1 MKKISHCMFP
11 LLGLVSSVLFVI
23 SVPAFGQ
30 TPVTQ
35 SSEQEVVEEVD
46 WEELEPEVPSL
57 SQEEFDAQ
65 FSNWENLGKTSL
77 QQYLDSFDLFLET
90 SLPQYDMQP
99 YVLAECLWFQVA
111 VLPKFQQMKQDG
123 SLDVLMEM
131 NMTMLPDIEKKVADF
146 FAQLGEGKLPLHPW
160 SDTVFAI
167 FRRLSR
173 DFSAS
178 NEIIILSQIPFMLD
192 EANLPNLPS
201 VMIEQVFMP
210 VDISFRN
217 VQLYRGLM
225 DLEYLV
231 EQFNAAE
238 SQGSSK
244 ETEGTASA
252 EGTSEVVSKTD
263 GAPDAEP
270 DAESAFQEAEA
281 VVTEASEL
289 VLLPQIPGIDW
300 EQVVLNQPLMY
311 LLAHSTA
318 GKDIYSVLRTYHSGQ
333 THASRC
339 EELYQ
344 ECSKIG
350 VQWGFD
356 LEQILPNF
364 SATGIGAAKKDAF
377 ILYCL
382 PEHDLD
388 QIFMDL
394 SCLKVIAPVYYS
406 RAVAQL
412 QYTTSHGGS
421 L

>member
-1 MKKISHCMFP
+1 MKKLSHCKFP
-11 LLGLVSSVLFVI
+11 LLGLVSTMLLIV

-30 TPVTQ
+30 TAVTQ
-35 SSEQEVVEEVD
+35 SSEQAVVEEVN
-46 WEELEPEVPSL
+46 WKELEPEVASL

-65 FSNWENLGKTSL
+65 FSNWENLGKAPL
-77 QQYLDSFDLFLET
+77 QQYLDSLDLFLET
-90 SLPQYDMQP
+90 SLPHYDMQP

-111 VLPKFQQMKQDG
+111 VLPRFQQMKQDG
-123 SLDVLMEM
+123 SLDVMMEM
-131 NMTMLPDIEKKVADF
+131 NMTVLPDVEKKVADF

-160 SDTVFAI
+160 SDTVFAT
-167 FRRLSR
+167 FLQLSR
-173 DFSAS
+173 DFSVS
-178 NEIIILSQIPFMLD
+178 NEIITVSQIPFMLD

-231 EQFNAAE
+231 EQFKAAE
-238 SQGSSK
+238 SQGSQN
-244 ETEGTASA
+244 ETEGSALA
-252 EGTSEVVSKTD
+252 EGTSVVGSKTD
-263 GAPDAEP
+263 GELDAEP
-270 DAESAFQEAEA
+270 VPQGDGEIGA
-281 VVTEASEL
+281 EASEL
-289 VLLPQIPGIDW
+289 VLLPHIPGIDW

-344 ECSKIG
+344 ECLKIG

-394 SCLKVIAPVYYS
+394 SCLKAMAPVYYS
-406 RAVAQL
+406 RAVAQF
-412 QYTTSHGGS
+412 QYTASHGGS

>member
-1 MKKISHCMFP
+1 MFP
-11 LLGLVSSVLFVI
+11 LLGLVSSVLFAI

-30 TPVTQ
+30 TAVTQ
-35 SSEQEVVEEVD
+35 SSEQAVVEEVD
-46 WEELEPEVPSL
+46 WEELEPEVASL

-65 FSNWENLGKTSL
+65 FSNWENLGKTPL
-77 QQYLDSFDLFLET
+77 QQYLDSLDLFLET
-90 SLPQYDMQP
+90 SLPHYEMQP

-111 VLPKFQQMKQDG
+111 VLPRFQQMKQDG
-123 SLDVLMEM
+123 SLDVMMEM
-131 NMTMLPDIEKKVADF
+131 NMTVLPDVEKKVADF

-160 SDTVFAI
+160 SDTVFAT
-167 FRRLSR
+167 FRQLSR

-178 NEIIILSQIPFMLD
+178 NEIITVSQIPFMLD

-231 EQFNAAE
+231 EQFKAVENHG
-238 SQGSSK
+238 SQK

-252 EGTSEVVSKTD
+252 EGRAEVGSKTD
-263 GAPDAEP
+263 EEPDAEP
-270 DAESAFQEAEA
+270 APQGAEA
-281 VVTEASEL
+281 VEAEASEL
-289 VLLPQIPGIDW
+289 VLLPHIPGIDW

-318 GKDIYSVLRTYHSGQ
+318 GKDIYSVLRTYHSGE

-388 QIFMDL
+388 QIYMDL
-394 SCLKVIAPVYYS
+394 SCLKAIAPVYYS

-412 QYTTSHGGS
+412 QHTASHGGS

>member
-11 LLGLVSSVLFVI
+11 LLGLVSSVLFAI

-30 TPVTQ
+30 TAVTQ
-35 SSEQEVVEEVD
+35 SSEQAVVEEVD
-46 WEELEPEVPSL
+46 WEELEPEVASL

-65 FSNWENLGKTSL
+65 FSNWENLGKTPL
-77 QQYLDSFDLFLET
+77 QQYLDSLDLFLET
-90 SLPQYDMQP
+90 SLPHYEMQP

-111 VLPKFQQMKQDG
+111 VLPRFQQMKQDG
-123 SLDVLMEM
+123 SLDVMMEM
-131 NMTMLPDIEKKVADF
+131 NMTVLPDVEKKVADF
-146 FAQLGEGKLPLHPW
+146 FVQLGEGKLPLHPW
-160 SDTVFAI
+160 SDTVFAT
-167 FRRLSR
+167 FRQLSR

-178 NEIIILSQIPFMLD
+178 NEIITVSQIPFMLD

-231 EQFNAAE
+231 EQFKAVENHG
-238 SQGSSK
+238 SQK

-252 EGTSEVVSKTD
+252 EGRAEVGSKTD
-263 GAPDAEP
+263 EEPDAEP
-270 DAESAFQEAEA
+270 APQGAEA
-281 VVTEASEL
+281 VEAEASEL
-289 VLLPQIPGIDW
+289 VLLPHIPGIDW

-318 GKDIYSVLRTYHSGQ
+318 GKDIYSVLRTYHSGE

-388 QIFMDL
+388 QIYMDL
-394 SCLKVIAPVYYS
+394 SCLKAIAPVYYS

-412 QYTTSHGGS
+412 QHTASHGGS

>member
-1 MKKISHCMFP
+1 MFP

-35 SSEQEVVEEVD
+35 SSEQAVVEEVD
-46 WEELEPEVPSL
+46 WEELEPEVASL

-131 NMTMLPDIEKKVADF
+131 NMMMLPDVEKKVADF

-167 FRRLSR
+167 FRQLSS

-231 EQFNAAE
+231 EQFKAVENHG
-238 SQGSSK
+238 SQK

-263 GAPDAEP
+263 AEP
-270 DAESAFQEAEA
+270 AAEPAFQGAEA
-281 VVTEASEL
+281 VEAEASEL
-289 VLLPQIPGIDW
+289 VLLPHIPGIDW
-300 EQVVLNQPLMY
+300 EQVVLNQP
-311 LLAHSTA
+311 
-318 GKDIYSVLRTYHSGQ
+318 
-333 THASRC
+333 
-339 EELYQ
+339 
-344 ECSKIG
+344 
-350 VQWGFD
+350 
-356 LEQILPNF
+356 
-364 SATGIGAAKKDAF
+364 
-377 ILYCL
+377 
-382 PEHDLD
+382 
-388 QIFMDL
+388 
-394 SCLKVIAPVYYS
+394 
-406 RAVAQL
+406 
-412 QYTTSHGGS
+412 
-421 L
+421 

>member
-11 LLGLVSSVLFVI
+11 LLGLVSSVLFAI

-30 TPVTQ
+30 TAVTQ
-35 SSEQEVVEEVD
+35 SSEQAVVEEVD
-46 WEELEPEVPSL
+46 WEELEPEVASL

-65 FSNWENLGKTSL
+65 FSNWENLGKTPL
-77 QQYLDSFDLFLET
+77 QQYLDSLDLFLET
-90 SLPQYDMQP
+90 SLPHYEMQP

-111 VLPKFQQMKQDG
+111 VLPRFQQMKQDG
-123 SLDVLMEM
+123 SLDVMMEM
-131 NMTMLPDIEKKVADF
+131 NMTVLPDVEKKVADL

-160 SDTVFAI
+160 SDTVFAT
-167 FRRLSR
+167 FRQLSR

-178 NEIIILSQIPFMLD
+178 NEIITVSQIPFMLD

-231 EQFNAAE
+231 EQFKAVENHG
-238 SQGSSK
+238 SQK

-252 EGTSEVVSKTD
+252 EGRAEVGSKTD
-263 GAPDAEP
+263 EEPDAEP
-270 DAESAFQEAEA
+270 APQGAEA
-281 VVTEASEL
+281 VEAEASEL
-289 VLLPQIPGIDW
+289 VLLPHIPGIDW

-318 GKDIYSVLRTYHSGQ
+318 GKDIYSVLRTYHSGE

-388 QIFMDL
+388 QIYMDL
-394 SCLKVIAPVYYS
+394 SCLKAIAPVYYS

-412 QYTTSHGGS
+412 QHTASHGGS

>member
-1 MKKISHCMFP
+1 MKKLSHCKFP
-11 LLGLVSSVLFVI
+11 LLGLVASMLLIV
-23 SVPAFGQ
+23 SVPAFSQ
-30 TPVTQ
+30 TAVAQ
-35 SSEQEVVEEVD
+35 SSEQEVVEEIN
-46 WEELEPEVPSL
+46 WKELEPAVASL

-65 FSNWENLGKTSL
+65 FSNWENLGKTPL
-77 QQYLDSFDLFLET
+77 QQYLDGLDLFLET
-90 SLPQYDMQP
+90 SLPHYDMQP

-111 VLPKFQQMKQDG
+111 VLPRFQQMKQDG
-123 SLDVLMEM
+123 GLDVMMEM
-131 NMTMLPDIEKKVADF
+131 NMTMLPDVEKKVADF

-167 FRRLSR
+167 FRKLSM
-173 DFSAS
+173 DFSVS
-178 NEIIILSQIPFMLD
+178 NQIITVSQIPFVLD

-231 EQFNAAE
+231 EQFKAAE
-238 SQGSSK
+238 SQGSQNK
-244 ETEGTASA
+244 TEGAASA
-252 EGTSEVVSKTD
+252 EGTSEVGSKTD
-263 GAPDAEP
+263 AEP
-270 DAESAFQEAEA
+270 TPQGDGEIDA
-281 VVTEASEL
+281 EASEL
-289 VLLPQIPGIDW
+289 VLLPHIPGIDW

-344 ECSKIG
+344 ECRKIG

-394 SCLKVIAPVYYS
+394 SCLKAIAPVYFS
-406 RAVAQL
+406 RAVAQF
-412 QYTTSHGGS
+412 QYTVSHGGS

>member
-1 MKKISHCMFP
+1 MFP
-11 LLGLVSSVLFVI
+11 LLGLVSSVLFAI

-30 TPVTQ
+30 TAVTQ
-35 SSEQEVVEEVD
+35 SSEQAVVEEVD
-46 WEELEPEVPSL
+46 WEELEPEVASL

-65 FSNWENLGKTSL
+65 FSNWENLGKTPL
-77 QQYLDSFDLFLET
+77 QQYLDSLDLFLET
-90 SLPQYDMQP
+90 SLPHYEMQP
-99 YVLAECLWFQVA
+99 YVLAESLWFQVA
-111 VLPKFQQMKQDG
+111 VLPRFQQMKQDG
-123 SLDVLMEM
+123 SLDVMMEM
-131 NMTMLPDIEKKVADF
+131 NMTVLPDVEKKVADF

-160 SDTVFAI
+160 SDTVFAT
-167 FRRLSR
+167 FRQLSR

-178 NEIIILSQIPFMLD
+178 NEIITVSQIPFMLD

-231 EQFNAAE
+231 EQFKAVENHG
-238 SQGSSK
+238 SQK

-252 EGTSEVVSKTD
+252 EGRAEVGSKTD
-263 GAPDAEP
+263 EEPDAEP
-270 DAESAFQEAEA
+270 APHGVEA
-281 VVTEASEL
+281 VEAEASEL
-289 VLLPQIPGIDW
+289 VLLPHIPGIDW

-318 GKDIYSVLRTYHSGQ
+318 GKDIYSVLRTYHSGE

-388 QIFMDL
+388 QIYMDL
-394 SCLKVIAPVYYS
+394 SCLKAIAPVYYS

-412 QYTTSHGGS
+412 QHTASHGGS

>member
-11 LLGLVSSVLFVI
+11 LLGLVSSVLFAI

-30 TPVTQ
+30 TAVTQ
-35 SSEQEVVEEVD
+35 SSEQAVVEEVD
-46 WEELEPEVPSL
+46 WEELEPEVASL

-65 FSNWENLGKTSL
+65 FSNWENLGKTPL
-77 QQYLDSFDLFLET
+77 QQYLDSLDLFLET
-90 SLPQYDMQP
+90 SLPHYEMQP

-111 VLPKFQQMKQDG
+111 VLPRFQQMKQDG
-123 SLDVLMEM
+123 SLDVMMEM
-131 NMTMLPDIEKKVADF
+131 NMTVLPDVEKKVADF

-160 SDTVFAI
+160 SDTVFAT
-167 FRRLSR
+167 FRQLSR

-178 NEIIILSQIPFMLD
+178 NEIITVSQIPFMLD

-231 EQFNAAE
+231 EQFKAVENHG
-238 SQGSSK
+238 SQK

-252 EGTSEVVSKTD
+252 EGRAEVGSKTD
-263 GAPDAEP
+263 EEPDAEP
-270 DAESAFQEAEA
+270 APQGAEA
-281 VVTEASEL
+281 VEAEASEL
-289 VLLPQIPGIDW
+289 VLLPHIPGIDW

-318 GKDIYSVLRTYHSGQ
+318 GKDIYSVLRTYHSGE

-388 QIFMDL
+388 QIYMDL
-394 SCLKVIAPVYYS
+394 SCLKAIAPVYYS

-412 QYTTSHGGS
+412 QHTASHGGS

>member
-1 MKKISHCMFP
+1 MKKLSHCKFP
-11 LLGLVSSVLFVI
+11 LLGLVASMLLIV
-23 SVPAFGQ
+23 SVPAFSQ
-30 TPVTQ
+30 TAVAQ
-35 SSEQEVVEEVD
+35 SSEQEVVEEIN
-46 WEELEPEVPSL
+46 WKELEPAVASL

-65 FSNWENLGKTSL
+65 FSNWENLGKTPL
-77 QQYLDSFDLFLET
+77 QQYLDGLDLFLET
-90 SLPQYDMQP
+90 SLPHYDMQP

-111 VLPKFQQMKQDG
+111 VLPRFQQMKQDG
-123 SLDVLMEM
+123 GLDVMMQM
-131 NMTMLPDIEKKVADF
+131 NMTILPDVEKKVADF

-167 FRRLSR
+167 FRKLSM
-173 DFSAS
+173 DFSVS
-178 NEIIILSQIPFMLD
+178 NQIITVSQIPFVLD

-231 EQFNAAE
+231 EQFKAAE
-238 SQGSSK
+238 SQGSQNK
-244 ETEGTASA
+244 TEGAVSA
-252 EGTSEVVSKTD
+252 ERTSEVGSKT
-263 GAPDAEP
+263 DAEP
-270 DAESAFQEAEA
+270 DAEPTPQGDGEIDA
-281 VVTEASEL
+281 EASEL
-289 VLLPQIPGIDW
+289 VLLPHIPGIDW

-344 ECSKIG
+344 ECRKIG

-394 SCLKVIAPVYYS
+394 SCLKAIAPVYFS
-406 RAVAQL
+406 RAVAQF
-412 QYTTSHGGS
+412 QYTVSHGGS

>member
-11 LLGLVSSVLFVI
+11 LLGLVSSVLFAI

-30 TPVTQ
+30 TAVTQ
-35 SSEQEVVEEVD
+35 SSEQAVVEEVD
-46 WEELEPEVPSL
+46 WEELEPEVASL

-65 FSNWENLGKTSL
+65 FSNWENLGKTPL
-77 QQYLDSFDLFLET
+77 QQYLDSLDLFLET
-90 SLPQYDMQP
+90 SLPHYEMQP

-111 VLPKFQQMKQDG
+111 VLPRFQQMKQDG
-123 SLDVLMEM
+123 SLDVMMEM
-131 NMTMLPDIEKKVADF
+131 NMTVLPDVEKKVADF
-146 FAQLGEGKLPLHPW
+146 FDQLGEGKLPLHPW
-160 SDTVFAI
+160 SDTVFAT
-167 FRRLSR
+167 FRQLSR
-173 DFSAS
+173 DFSVS
-178 NEIIILSQIPFMLD
+178 NEIITVSQIPFMLD

-231 EQFNAAE
+231 EQFKAVENHG
-238 SQGSSK
+238 SQK

-252 EGTSEVVSKTD
+252 EGWAEVGSKTD
-263 GAPDAEP
+263 EEPDAEP
-270 DAESAFQEAEA
+270 APQGAEA
-281 VVTEASEL
+281 VEAEASEL
-289 VLLPQIPGIDW
+289 VLLPHIPGIDW

-318 GKDIYSVLRTYHSGQ
+318 GKDIYSVLRTYHSGE

-388 QIFMDL
+388 QIYMDL
-394 SCLKVIAPVYYS
+394 SCLKAIAPVYYS

-412 QYTTSHGGS
+412 QHTASHGGS

>member
-1 MKKISHCMFP
+1 MKKLSHCKFP
-11 LLGLVSSVLFVI
+11 LLNFVASMLLI
-23 SVPAFGQ
+23 VSVPAFSL
-30 TPVTQ
+30 TAVAQ
-35 SSEQEVVEEVD
+35 SSEQEVVEEVN
-46 WEELEPEVPSL
+46 WKELEPAVASL

-65 FSNWENLGKTSL
+65 FSNWENLGKTPL
-77 QQYLDSFDLFLET
+77 QQYLDGLDLFLET
-90 SLPQYDMQP
+90 SLPHYDMQP

-111 VLPKFQQMKQDG
+111 VLPRFQQMKQDG
-123 SLDVLMEM
+123 GLDVMMEM
-131 NMTMLPDIEKKVADF
+131 NMTMLPDVEKKVADF

-167 FRRLSR
+167 FRKLSM
-173 DFSAS
+173 DFSVS
-178 NEIIILSQIPFMLD
+178 NQIITVSQIPFVLD

-231 EQFNAAE
+231 EQFKAAE
-238 SQGSSK
+238 SQSSQNK
-244 ETEGTASA
+244 TEGAASA
-252 EGTSEVVSKTD
+252 EGTSEVGSKT
-263 GAPDAEP
+263 DAEP
-270 DAESAFQEAEA
+270 DAEPTPQGDGEIDA
-281 VVTEASEL
+281 EASEL
-289 VLLPQIPGIDW
+289 VLLPHIPGIDW

-344 ECSKIG
+344 ECRKIG
-350 VQWGFD
+350 MQWGFD

-394 SCLKVIAPVYYS
+394 SCLKAIAPVYFS
-406 RAVAQL
+406 RAVAQF
-412 QYTTSHGGS
+412 QYTVSHGGS

>member
-11 LLGLVSSVLFVI
+11 LLGLVSSVLFTI

-30 TPVTQ
+30 TAVTQ
-35 SSEQEVVEEVD
+35 SSEQAVVEEVD
-46 WEELEPEVPSL
+46 WEELEPEVASL

-65 FSNWENLGKTSL
+65 FSNWENLGKTPL
-77 QQYLDSFDLFLET
+77 QQYLDSLDLFLET
-90 SLPQYDMQP
+90 SLPHYEMQP

-111 VLPKFQQMKQDG
+111 VLPIFQQMKQDG
-123 SLDVLMEM
+123 SLDVMMEM
-131 NMTMLPDIEKKVADF
+131 NMTVLPDVEKKVADF

-160 SDTVFAI
+160 SDTVFAT
-167 FRRLSR
+167 FRQLSR

-178 NEIIILSQIPFMLD
+178 NEIITVSQIPFMLD

-231 EQFNAAE
+231 EQFKAVENHG
-238 SQGSSK
+238 SQK

-252 EGTSEVVSKTD
+252 EGRAEVGSKTD
-263 GAPDAEP
+263 EEPDAEP
-270 DAESAFQEAEA
+270 APQGVEA
-281 VVTEASEL
+281 VEAEASEL
-289 VLLPQIPGIDW
+289 VLLPHIPGIDW

-318 GKDIYSVLRTYHSGQ
+318 GKDIYSVLRTYHSGE

-388 QIFMDL
+388 QIYMDL
-394 SCLKVIAPVYYS
+394 SCLKAIAPVYYS

-412 QYTTSHGGS
+412 QHTASHGGS

>member
-1 MKKISHCMFP
+1 MIKKHLSIPIVQNNIDRVKNAQVVYPIISD
-11 LLGLVSSVLFVI
+11 GDAIGSVILI
-23 SVPAFGQ
+23 S
-30 TPVTQ
+30 
-35 SSEQEVVEEVD
+35 
-46 WEELEPEVPSL
+46 
-57 SQEEFDAQ
+57 
-65 FSNWENLGKTSL
+65 K
-77 QQYLDSFDLFLET
+77 
-90 SLPQYDMQP
+90 
-99 YVLAECLWFQVA
+99 
-111 VLPKFQQMKQDG
+111 
-123 SLDVLMEM
+123 DVNTKMS
-131 NMTMLPDIEKKVADF
+131 DIEKKVADF

-238 SQGSSK
+238 NQGSSK

-270 DAESAFQEAEA
+270 DAESASQEAEA

-364 SATGIGAAKKDAF
+364 S
-377 ILYCL
+377 L
-382 PEHDLD
+382 
-388 QIFMDL
+388 
-394 SCLKVIAPVYYS
+394 
-406 RAVAQL
+406 
-412 QYTTSHGGS
+412 
-421 L
+421 

>member
-1 MKKISHCMFP
+1 MFP
-11 LLGLVSSVLFVI
+11 LLGLVSSVLFTI

-30 TPVTQ
+30 TAVTQ
-35 SSEQEVVEEVD
+35 SSEQAVVEEVD
-46 WEELEPEVPSL
+46 WEELEPEVASL

-65 FSNWENLGKTSL
+65 FSNWENLGKTPL

-111 VLPKFQQMKQDG
+111 VLPRFQQMKQDG
-123 SLDVLMEM
+123 SLDVMMEM
-131 NMTMLPDIEKKVADF
+131 NMTVLPDVEKKVADF
-146 FAQLGEGKLPLHPW
+146 FDQLGEGKLPLHPW

-167 FRRLSR
+167 FRQLSR

-238 SQGSSK
+238 NQGSSK

-270 DAESAFQEAEA
+270 ASQEAEA

-289 VLLPQIPGIDW
+289 VLLPQIPSIDW

-339 EELYQ
+339 EELYK

-388 QIFMDL
+388 QIYMDL
-394 SCLKVIAPVYYS
+394 SCLKAIAPIYYS

-412 QYTTSHGGS
+412 QHTASHGGS

>member
-1 MKKISHCMFP
+1 MKKLSHCKFP
-11 LLGLVSSVLFVI
+11 LLSLVATMLLIV

-30 TPVTQ
+30 TAVTQ
-35 SSEQEVVEEVD
+35 SSEQAVVEEVN
-46 WEELEPEVPSL
+46 WKELEPEVASL

-65 FSNWENLGKTSL
+65 FSNWENLGKAPL
-77 QQYLDSFDLFLET
+77 QQYLDSLDLFLET
-90 SLPQYDMQP
+90 SLPHYDMQP

-111 VLPKFQQMKQDG
+111 VLPRFQQMKQDG
-123 SLDVLMEM
+123 SLDVMMEM
-131 NMTMLPDIEKKVADF
+131 NMTVLPNVEKKVADF

-167 FRRLSR
+167 FRQLSR
-173 DFSAS
+173 DFSVS
-178 NEIIILSQIPFMLD
+178 NQIITISQIPFVLD

-231 EQFNAAE
+231 EQFKAAE
-238 SQGSSK
+238 SQGSQN
-244 ETEGTASA
+244 ETEGSALA
-252 EGTSEVVSKTD
+252 EGTSVVGSKTD
-263 GAPDAEP
+263 AELDAEP
-270 DAESAFQEAEA
+270 APQGDGEIGAEA
-281 VVTEASEL
+281 SGL
-289 VLLPQIPGIDW
+289 VLLPHIPGIDW

-344 ECSKIG
+344 ECRKIG

-382 PEHDLD
+382 PSHDLE
-388 QIFMDL
+388 QIATDL
-394 SCLKVIAPVYYS
+394 SCVKTLVPVYFS
-406 RAVAQL
+406 RAVEL
-412 QYTTSHGGS
+412 LRRDVSTGGA

>member
-1 MKKISHCMFP
+1 M
-11 LLGLVSSVLFVI
+11 LLIV
-23 SVPAFGQ
+23 SVPAFSQ
-30 TPVTQ
+30 TAVAQ
-35 SSEQEVVEEVD
+35 SSEQEVVEEVN
-46 WEELEPEVPSL
+46 WKELEPAVASL

-65 FSNWENLGKTSL
+65 FSNWENLGKTPL
-77 QQYLDSFDLFLET
+77 QQYLDGLDLFLET
-90 SLPQYDMQP
+90 SLPHYDMQP

-111 VLPKFQQMKQDG
+111 VLPRFQQMKQDG
-123 SLDVLMEM
+123 GLDVMMEM
-131 NMTMLPDIEKKVADF
+131 NMTMLPDVEKKVADF

-167 FRRLSR
+167 FRKLSM
-173 DFSAS
+173 DFSVS
-178 NEIIILSQIPFMLD
+178 NQIITVSQIPFVLD

-231 EQFNAAE
+231 EQFKAAE
-238 SQGSSK
+238 SQSSQNK
-244 ETEGTASA
+244 TEGAASA
-252 EGTSEVVSKTD
+252 EGTSEVGSKTD
-263 GAPDAEP
+263 TEPDAEP
-270 DAESAFQEAEA
+270 TPQGDGEIDA
-281 VVTEASEL
+281 EASEL
-289 VLLPQIPGIDW
+289 VLLPHIPGIDW

-344 ECSKIG
+344 ECRKIG

-394 SCLKVIAPVYYS
+394 SCLKAIAPVYFS
-406 RAVAQL
+406 RAVAQF
-412 QYTTSHGGS
+412 QYTVSHGGS

>member
-1 MKKISHCMFP
+1 MFP
-11 LLGLVSSVLFVI
+11 LLGLVSSVLFTI

-30 TPVTQ
+30 TAVTQ
-35 SSEQEVVEEVD
+35 SSEQAVVEEVD
-46 WEELEPEVPSL
+46 WEELEPEVASL

-65 FSNWENLGKTSL
+65 FSNWENLGKTPL

-111 VLPKFQQMKQDG
+111 VLPRFQQMKQDG
-123 SLDVLMEM
+123 SLDVMMEM
-131 NMTMLPDIEKKVADF
+131 NMTVLPDVEKKVADF
-146 FAQLGEGKLPLHPW
+146 FDQLGEGKLPLHPW
-160 SDTVFAI
+160 SDTVFAT
-167 FRRLSR
+167 FRQLSR
-173 DFSAS
+173 DFSVS
-178 NEIIILSQIPFMLD
+178 NEIITVSQIPFMLD

-231 EQFNAAE
+231 EQFKAVENHG
-238 SQGSSK
+238 SQK

-252 EGTSEVVSKTD
+252 EGRAEVGSKTD
-263 GAPDAEP
+263 AKPAAEP
-270 DAESAFQEAEA
+270 AAESASQEAEA
-281 VVTEASEL
+281 VEAEASEL
-289 VLLPQIPGIDW
+289 VLLPHIPGIDW

-388 QIFMDL
+388 QIYMDL
-394 SCLKVIAPVYYS
+394 SCLKAIAPVYYS

-412 QYTTSHGGS
+412 QHTASHGGS

>member
-1 MKKISHCMFP
+1 MFP
-11 LLGLVSSVLFVI
+11 LLGLVSSVLFTI

-30 TPVTQ
+30 TAVTQ
-35 SSEQEVVEEVD
+35 SSEQAVVEEVD
-46 WEELEPEVPSL
+46 WEELEPEVASL

-65 FSNWENLGKTSL
+65 FSNWENLGKTPL

-111 VLPKFQQMKQDG
+111 VLPRFQQMKQDG
-123 SLDVLMEM
+123 SLDVMMEM
-131 NMTMLPDIEKKVADF
+131 NMTVLPDVEKKVADF
-146 FAQLGEGKLPLHPW
+146 FDQLGEGKLPLHPW
-160 SDTVFAI
+160 SDTVFAT
-167 FRRLSR
+167 FRQLSR
-173 DFSAS
+173 DFSVS
-178 NEIIILSQIPFMLD
+178 NEIITVSQIPFMLD

-231 EQFNAAE
+231 EQFKAVENHG
-238 SQGSSK
+238 SQK
-244 ETEGTASA
+244 ETEGAASA
-252 EGTSEVVSKTD
+252 EGRAEVGSKTD
-263 GAPDAEP
+263 GAPAAEP
-270 DAESAFQEAEA
+270 AFQGAEA
-281 VVTEASEL
+281 VEAEASEL
-289 VLLPQIPGIDW
+289 VLLPHIPGIDW

-388 QIFMDL
+388 QIYMDL
-394 SCLKVIAPVYYS
+394 SCLKAIAPVYYS

-412 QYTTSHGGS
+412 QHTASHGGS

>member
-1 MKKISHCMFP
+1 MKKLSHCKFP
-11 LLGLVSSVLFVI
+11 LLNLVASMLLIV
-23 SVPAFGQ
+23 SVPAFSQ
-30 TPVTQ
+30 TAVAQ
-35 SSEQEVVEEVD
+35 SSEQEVVEEVN
-46 WEELEPEVPSL
+46 WKELEPAVASL

-65 FSNWENLGKTSL
+65 FSNWENLGKTPL
-77 QQYLDSFDLFLET
+77 QQYLDGLDLFLET
-90 SLPQYDMQP
+90 SLPHYDMQP

-111 VLPKFQQMKQDG
+111 VLPRFQQMKQDG
-123 SLDVLMEM
+123 GLDVMMEM
-131 NMTMLPDIEKKVADF
+131 NMTMLPDVEKKVADF

-167 FRRLSR
+167 FRKLSM
-173 DFSAS
+173 DFSVS
-178 NEIIILSQIPFMLD
+178 NQIITVSQIPFVLD

-231 EQFNAAE
+231 EQFKAAE
-238 SQGSSK
+238 SQGSQNK
-244 ETEGTASA
+244 TEGAASA
-252 EGTSEVVSKTD
+252 EGTSEVGSKT
-263 GAPDAEP
+263 DAEP
-270 DAESAFQEAEA
+270 DAESTPQGDEEIDA
-281 VVTEASEL
+281 EASEL
-289 VLLPQIPGIDW
+289 VLLPHIPGIDW

-344 ECSKIG
+344 ECRKIG

-394 SCLKVIAPVYYS
+394 SCLKAIAPVYFS
-406 RAVAQL
+406 RAVAQF
-412 QYTTSHGGS
+412 QYTVSHGGS